1 MLNSSLELNLLKTY
15 TDDLRNTLFEG
26 FKLLTY
32 LSINISYFFVF
43 LYSNFYSMKKYTIL
57 IIFFILFS
65 CKEEAEK
72 KDIVYLSPDCE
83 CCHEW
88 ISHMESNNFLL
99 EKNMDSN
106 MYDVK
111 INAGLPIDLASCHT
125 AIINGYFIE
134 GHVPASDVK
143 KLIKENPENIIGLTV
158 PGMPAGINVPG
169 MEVNN
174 EKANFDVLAVD
185 INGESSVWSHY
196 E

>member
-1 MLNSSLELNLLKTY
+1 
-15 TDDLRNTLFEG
+15 
-26 FKLLTY
+26 
-32 LSINISYFFVF
+32 
-43 LYSNFYSMKKYTIL
+43 MKKYALL
-57 IIFFILFS
+57 IIFFLLVS
-65 CKEEAEK
+65 CKGEEK
-72 KDIVYLSPDCE
+72 KNDVVYFSSDCG

-88 ISHMESNNFLL
+88 ILHMESNNFIL
-99 EKNMDSN
+99 EKNIDSN

-134 GHVPASDVK
+134 GHVPAKDVK

-174 EKANFDVLAVD
+174 DKAIFDVLAID
-185 INGESSVWSHY
+185 INGKPSVWTHY